1 MKLLTAL
8 PTFFDSQGELDL
20 PTQRRHT
27 AWLNADVDGAFVCGT
42 TGEFPALQVEERVRV
57 AQTVA
62 EELGVER
69 TVVHVGSTSVRESA
83 TLIRVLAGVG
93 MTRFAAITPYFLPA
107 GPDQVLRYYMA
118 LREAAGDHELFAY
131 IFPDRTGV
139 SVDPEG
145 LGRIVEAAG
154 LTGVKLSGAASA
166 QVAEVVAAVP
176 DGVQVYSGADGDAL
190 HVAESGGAGLVSG
203 VSSAFPTELSA
214 VVAALNA
221 GGPGTDDEQAAVQAA
236 VTAVAGSITRIKRV
250 TARRGFGLP
259 DLRMADD
266 TTEAEPAGL
275 LALLDGAGA
284 QAGA

>member
-8 PTFFDSQGELDL
+8 PTFFDNQGELDL
-20 PTQRRHT
+20 ATQQRHT
-27 AWLNADVDGAFVCGT
+27 AWLNEAVDGAFVCGT

-62 EELGVER
+62 EELGAER
-69 TVVHVGSTSVRESA
+69 TIVHVGSTSVRESVA
-83 TLIRVLAGVG
+83 LIRALTDVGVS
-93 MTRFAAITPYFLPA
+93 RFAAITPYFLPV
-107 GPDQVLRYYMA
+107 GPEQVLGYYTA
-118 LREAAGDHELFAY
+118 LREAAGEHDLFAY

-139 SVDPEG
+139 SVDPEA
-145 LGRIVEAAG
+145 LARVVEAAG

-166 QVAEVVAAVP
+166 QVAEVVSAVP

-190 HVAESGGAGLVSG
+190 HVAQSGGAGLVSG
-203 VSSAFPTELSA
+203 VSAAFPAELSA

-221 GGPGTDDEQAAVQAA
+221 GGPGTEAEQAAVQAA

-266 TTEAEPAGL
+266 TTETEPAEL
-275 LALLDGAGA
+275 LALLDRADA